1 MMMPNLGLVI
11 MLLSVAELHAVRDG
25 RLEAVIGHKGPID
38 ESFNKLFAQ
47 GANPCGG
54 RFLPAL
60 KEPKGDTVV
69 SHAWQSIDKPI
80 RDYLSEKEQM
90 IKDMEAKIEQTMM
103 KIQNHEKKTATRVS
117 PPEGRIREMISSMC
131 TKEFGYQT
139 GMDGLEA
146 CNEIGCGLWF
156 DDGSDEM
163 YEQEQEE
170 PPRFVENFHKTN
182 EEELKKY
189 KFAPIFKQ
197 KCDELLPQPAES
209 PDDPYNFG
217 SSWCGRLCNLL
228 QAKVNG
234 DADDSG
240 SASAIQ
246 LQKTLNAL
254 NEQLRDQ
261 NEQLTKH
268 KQEHAQCEDARKSVG
283 EFIKTMEEMS
293 KDYDDRMKSRQVI
306 QYKYM
311 KARRRFDGAKKEMDE
326 AAIKSDEITK
336 EWQEKDEKM
345 REIQAEMEAVAE
357 REQEFIAEIVEQERL
372 IAEAKDDLDA
382 LQDASNKVAEFKSA
396 LSLIL
401 LKISILYDS
410 VINNPLRRLIVDETY
425 LRETF
430 VDPNLVVT
438 GQTGDKTLL
447 MEVKEA
453 LLDIKESCQTT
464 VLVGV
469 ETIQLRGG
477 RLILPSEAQNMNTS
491 ANNPE
496 LKKLLDDMPMGIDDI
511 DLPNDFLPPIEK
523 RNPRVRL
530 GLRDMCESPEVS
542 ADEKTVEQ
550 VLEVINKRRDH
561 LIEAFIK
568 ILSIA
573 NQEVLISTEHHHH
586 PGDGHHH
593 EHGFDEEEYEC
604 EHEPKGTAKFAAIF
618 GEINFYKQFVS
629 MWAHMDK
636 GSGLAYFMRL
646 EAMLEYLFLVANSKS
661 KDHVLD
667 LDRLNKEKDEISKAL
682 EQLIADVEAARND
695 ANASA
700 DKKKE
705 LDAVLEKAK
714 KNHEV
719 TKKAHDDLL
728 QSLDEANKKVND
740 AMQQAK
746 DSHQAALDG
755 VGRSS
760 LLSMVMKQIHKTRRN
775 KKAQIKSNAMEKV
788 AKKEEVGLYGNDAMA
803 WQKEARELEI
813 ELERLKKGAVYIPFM
828 KQ

>member
-1 MMMPNLGLVI
+1 MMMPNLGLAI
-11 MLLSVAELHAVRDG
+11 MLLSVSELRAVRDS

-69 SHAWQSIDKPI
+69 SHAWKTINEPI
-80 RDYLSEKEQM
+80 EQYLSEKAEM
-90 IKDMEAKIEQTMM
+90 IKDMEAKIERTMM
-103 KIQNHEKKTATRVS
+103 KIQAHEKKTAVRDS
-117 PPEGRIREMISSMC
+117 PPEGRIREMIASKC
-131 TKEFGYQT
+131 TEQFSDQT
-139 GMDGLEA
+139 GTDGLDA
-146 CNEIGCGLWF
+146 CNDLGCGLWF

-163 YEQEQEE
+163 YVQEE
-170 PPRFVENFHKTN
+170 KFVKEFHEENK
-182 EEELKKY
+182 EELGKY
-189 KFAPIFKQ
+189 NFAPIFKK
-197 KCDELLPQPAES
+197 KCDELLPQPDNE
-209 PDDPYNFG
+209 DPEDEYNFD
-217 SSWCGRLCNLL
+217 SPWCGRLCNLL
-228 QAKVNG
+228 QEKVNEE
-234 DADDSG
+234 ADDSG
-240 SASAIQ
+240 SDTAVQ

-254 NEQLRDQ
+254 NELLRDQ

-268 KQEHAQCEDARKSVG
+268 KQEEEQCKDAQKSVG
-283 EFIKTMEEMS
+283 EFIKTMEDLNKE
-293 KDYDDRMKSRQVI
+293 YDGRQRSRQVI
-306 QYKYM
+306 QFKYL
-311 KARRRFDGAKKEMDE
+311 KARKRFNGAKKKMDE

-336 EWQEKDEKM
+336 DWQEKDEKM
-345 REIQAEMEAVAE
+345 KEIQAEMEAVQE
-357 REQEFIAEIVEQERL
+357 QEQEFIAEIEEQERL

-382 LQDASNKVAEFKSA
+382 LQDATNKVAEFKSA

-401 LKISILYDS
+401 LKISLLYDS
-410 VINNPLRRLIVDETY
+410 VINNPLRKLLVDETY

-447 MEVKEA
+447 VEVKDA

-469 ETIQLRGG
+469 QTIQLRGG

-496 LKKLLDDMPMGIDDI
+496 LQKLLDDMPMGIDDI
-511 DLPNDFLPPIEK
+511 DLPNDFLPPIEQ

-530 GLRDMCESPEVS
+530 GLVDMCESPEVS
-542 ADEKTVEQ
+542 AVEKTVEQ

-586 PGDGHHH
+586 NGDGHHH
-593 EHGFDEEEYEC
+593 EHEEEEYEDA
-604 EHEPKGTAKFAAIF
+604 HEPKGTAKFAAIF
-618 GEINFYKQFVS
+618 GEINFYKRFVS
-629 MWAHMDK
+629 MWAHMDN
-636 GSGLAYFMRL
+636 GSGLSYFMRL
-646 EAMLEYLFLVANSKS
+646 EAMLEYLFLVANSKA

-667 LDRLNKEKDEISKAL
+667 LDRLNKEKDEISKQL
-682 EQLIADVEAARND
+682 DQLIADVEVARND
-695 ANASA
+695 ANNSA
-700 DKKKE
+700 EKKKE
-705 LDAVLEKAK
+705 LDAVLEVAK
-714 KNHEV
+714 KNHAA
-719 TKKAHDDLL
+719 TKKAHDEIL
-728 QSLDEANKKVND
+728 QSLDEANRKVK
-740 AMQQAK
+740 AALKEAK
-746 DSHQAALDG
+746 DAHQAALDG

-760 LLSMVMKQIHKTRRN
+760 LLSMVMKQVHKTRRA

-813 ELERLKKGAVYIPFM
+813 ELERLRKGAVYIPFM
-828 KQ
+828 KH